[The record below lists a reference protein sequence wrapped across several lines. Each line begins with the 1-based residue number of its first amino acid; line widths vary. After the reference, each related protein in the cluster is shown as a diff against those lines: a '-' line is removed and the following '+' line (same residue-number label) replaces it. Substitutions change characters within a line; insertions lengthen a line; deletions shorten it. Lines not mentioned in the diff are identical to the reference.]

1 MVEYSF
7 YRDKYGGDS
16 VPQGEFAA
24 LARDAAAQLARYKRI
39 YRVAAPAGLEDSEQL
54 AMCAMIDALYFFQA
68 MQAGGAAASVS
79 VGSVSSSRG
88 QAAQPDL
95 SPKAQAAELY
105 RCARLYLDIYRG
117 PQGAGAPCCG

>member
-1 MVEYSF
+1 MVDYEY
-7 YRDKYGGDS
+7 YKTGYGGDS
-16 VPQGEFAA
+16 VPEAEFKA
-24 LARDAAAQLARYKRI
+24 LARDAQAQLERYKRI
-39 YRVAAPAGLEDSEQL
+39 YTVTAPAGRENSEQM

-68 MQAGGAAASVS
+68 AAGGGLAASVS

-88 QAAQPDL
+88 QGEQIDC

-117 PQGAGAPCCG
+117 CGPCCG